1 LVANQEYT
9 GPPVSDHS
17 SHRQPVLRSVGEN
30 VVQPGGPIDCD
41 VHPTVPDLAALLPY
55 LDEFWRESVRRRG
68 LDELNTISYPTRSP
82 LSARADW
89 RDSAGKAATSPA
101 ALAAQ
106 ALAPFNT
113 SRAILN
119 CLYGAQSLFS
129 EDMGAA
135 FARAINDWIAREWLD
150 SDQRLRAS
158 IIVPMQNAE
167 LAVDEINRLAPDHR
181 FVQVMLLAGAELPL
195 GRRQNWPIYAAAER
209 HGLPV
214 GIHAGSTYRH
224 PVTPVGWPSY
234 YTEDYVNQAP
244 AMQAQLTS
252 LVAEGVFAR
261 HPTLTVVLMES
272 GVTWLPA
279 YLWRLTKFWK
289 GLRTEIPWVG
299 DPPASIVRE
308 RVRLT
313 LQPFDGPPDTT
324 TVMRV
329 MDHLGSDEVLLFS
342 TDYPHWQFDGADVLP
357 PGLDPHLARKIMAEN
372 PMRTYPR
379 LQQTAHSISPA
390 QHGEESVA

>member
-1 LVANQEYT
+1 M
-9 GPPVSDHS
+9 
-17 SHRQPVLRSVGEN
+17 QPA
-30 VVQPGGPIDCD
+30 GPIDCD
-41 VHPTVPDLAALLPY
+41 VHPMVPNLAALFPY
-55 LDEFWRESVRRRG
+55 LDDFWRETIRRRG

-82 LSARADW
+82 LSARSDW
-89 RDSAGKAATSPA
+89 RDETGRAATSPA
-101 ALAAQ
+101 ALATQ
-106 ALAPFNT
+106 ALTPFNT
-113 SRAILN
+113 SCAILN

-150 SDQRLRAS
+150 RDHRLRAS
-158 IIVPMQNAE
+158 IVVPMQNAE
-167 LAVDEINRLAPDHR
+167 LAVDEINRLAGDHR

-209 HGLPV
+209 HSLPLGV
-214 GIHAGSTYRH
+214 HAGSTYRH

-234 YTEDYVNQAP
+234 FTEDYVNQAP
-244 AMQAQLTS
+244 SMQTQLTS

-261 HPTLTVVLMES
+261 HPDLTVVLMES

-289 GLRTEIPWVG
+289 GLRAEVPWVA
-299 DPPASIVRE
+299 DPPASIVRD

-313 LQPFDGPPDTT
+313 LQPFDGPPDAAIVT
-324 TVMRV
+324 RV
-329 MDHLGSDEVLLFS
+329 MDHLGSDEILLFS
-342 TDYPHWQFDGADVLP
+342 TDYPHWQFDGVNAIP
-357 PGLDPHLARKIMAEN
+357 PGLDPGLARKIMVEN

-379 LQQTAHSISPA
+379 LQQPAHCMSPA
-390 QHGEESVA
+390 RGGEEAKL